1 MATFPKIDLASEF
14 PNTTHGVDFRWI
26 EDRVR
31 EGLSDEQII
40 EKFKEWDPSW
50 TEESMQFV
58 RWVLYYFSLMQC
70 RNVVP
75 EQENSASQKLEE
87 IEQIAHEEGV
97 DDFEQ
102 LLETFIT
109 EQKSTKDEDKDDTD
123 DEEDEVLERK
133 ASEMLADLRALRRQA
148 EAERQAEKEENESA
162 EYLFLNL
169 MNQTL

>member
-40 EKFKEWDPSW
+40 EKFKEWDPYW

-70 RNVVP
+70 RDVVP
-75 EQENSASQKLEE
+75 EQENSASQKLKE
-87 IEQIAHEEGV
+87 IEQIAHEEY
-97 DDFEQ
+97 FEIAGNTGTYIFQ
-102 LLETFIT
+102 G
-109 EQKSTKDEDKDDTD
+109 S
-123 DEEDEVLERK
+123 
-133 ASEMLADLRALRRQA
+133 AADRGIYYRIL
-148 EAERQAEKEENESA
+148 
-162 EYLFLNL
+162 
-169 MNQTL
+169 